1 MPVFENQPMT
11 LNLSMVMRILLG
23 RVRLLAIASVSTALL
38 LFALSL
44 LLANTFRATTLV
56 MPPDH
61 SSSSALSMLGA
72 ASGSSAIPSGALAAL
87 NIKSS
92 SDLYVALMLS
102 PTAEDTVIDQ
112 FHLDNLY
119 HQKHRSLTRK
129 KLEANTEIVADA
141 KSGIISVSVT
151 DKDAQR
157 AAAMANAIVAAFEKL
172 SSQLAITDA
181 ARRRLF
187 FERQVAETKRT
198 LTADEDRLRNTSA
211 RTGVLE
217 PEGTARAIIGYE
229 AQLQGQLAAKTV
241 ELESMKVYLSNDNP
255 QVQVAE
261 REVESLRAEA
271 DKLAAKSG
279 GGTTTYTNAGAS
291 SASLDYERSLRDVKE
306 DETLYELLFKN
317 LEIAKLDE
325 AREGNVIQVVSAA
338 TAPDLKDGPHRSF
351 FLVGGFL
358 LGFIASSIWVL
369 VGWARHRV
377 GASPLPNAHAD

>member
-1 MPVFENQPMT
+1 MPVFENQPMK
-11 LNLSMVMRILLG
+11 LNLSIVVRLLLG

-38 LFALSL
+38 LFALSF
-44 LLANTFRATTLV
+44 LLANTFKATTLV

-72 ASGSSAIPSGALAAL
+72 ASGSSAVPSGALAAL
-87 NIKSS
+87 NVKSS

-102 PTAEDTVIDQ
+102 PTVEDEVIDQ
-112 FHLDNLY
+112 FHLDKLY
-119 HQKHRSLTRK
+119 RQAHRSLTRK
-129 KLEANTEIVADA
+129 QLESNTEIVADA

-151 DKDAQR
+151 DKNPQR
-157 AAAMANAIVAAFEKL
+157 AAAMANAIVTAFEKL

-187 FERQVAETKRT
+187 FERQIAETKQT
-198 LTADEDRLRNTSA
+198 LTADEDKLRNTSA

-217 PEGTARAIIGYE
+217 PEGTAKAIIGYA

-241 ELESMKVYLSNDNP
+241 ELESMKVYLSDDNP

-261 REVESLRAEA
+261 REIESLRAEA
-271 DKLAAKSG
+271 EKLGSKSG
-279 GGTTTYTNAGAS
+279 GSVTDYTNAGAS
-291 SASLDYERSLRDVKE
+291 SASLDYARSVRDVKA
-306 DETLYELLFKN
+306 DETLYELLLKN

-325 AREGNVIQVVSAA
+325 AREGNVIQVVSLA
-338 TAPDLKDGPHRSF
+338 TAPDMKNGPHRSF

-358 LGFIASSIWVL
+358 LGLIASGIWVL
-369 VGWARHRV
+369 VGWARRWV
-377 GASPLPNAHAD
+377 ADSPSSYF